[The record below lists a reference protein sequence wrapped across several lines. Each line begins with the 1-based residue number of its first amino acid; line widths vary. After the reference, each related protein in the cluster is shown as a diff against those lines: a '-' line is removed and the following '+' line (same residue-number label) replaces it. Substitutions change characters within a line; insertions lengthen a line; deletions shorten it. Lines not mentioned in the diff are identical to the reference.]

1 MADDVSRLWLHVLA
15 DSERTGNA
23 LLSDLFEQDKARVV
37 NMTKTLS
44 DGDSE
49 IVVDFSKQLVD
60 QPALKNLLQLA
71 KTARVVEK
79 FVEMCGGAKINF

>member
-60 QPALKNLLQLA
+60 QPALKICCSWQKRRESSKNLSRCVMVQ
-71 KTARVVEK
+71 K
-79 FVEMCGGAKINF
+79 